1 MKTFSHVSYDES
13 NSIYIKSPAD
23 PAPVVEEEDPQPGK
37 EGRVLIPEL
46 PEPSPEGLSKSLL

>member
-13 NSIYIKSPAD
+13 NSICIESPAD
-23 PAPVVEEEDPQPGK
+23 PAPMVKEEDPQPGK
-37 EGRVLIPEL
+37 EARGLIPEL